1 MNAKKGYTLIE
12 LVVIISV
19 LLILSALAI
28 PSFFGVRDRARI
40 SEAVHAAN
48 ALRIAQTLYRDSHPK
63 MYYAHTTNQLLNYT
77 SVTALLR
84 AFEGSPTLLTF
95 TLCNCFPGCPPD
107 PCTEAGGNRY
117 TLTARAKDSQT
128 TMITATESGVKP

>member
-1 MNAKKGYTLIE
+1 MNARMGYTLIE

-28 PSFFGVRDRARI
+28 PSFFSVRDRARV

-63 MYYAHTTNQLLNYT
+63 MYYADSSDQLLDYT
-77 SVTALLR
+77 SVTPLLR
-84 AFEGSPTLLTF
+84 AFDGSPTSLTF
-95 TLCNCFPGCPPD
+95 TVCNCFPGCPPD